1 MNSAAPME
9 TIKALTGMAYATAAV
24 GNSVT
29 PSTRPMAAPK
39 LAAAD
44 RPSVKGLASGLF
56 RTVCICT
63 PATARLAPTTSADRA
78 TGRRNSQKM
87 TCTAKGASGRHK
99 AASTCPGG

>member
-44 RPSVKGLASGLF
+44 RPSVKAVSYTHLIAAITMPMAWS
-56 RTVCICT
+56 
-63 PATARLAPTTSADRA
+63 ATHSSLAPRPLVTQMPRAWAAATSIF
-78 TGRRNSQKM
+78 S
-87 TCTAKGASGRHK
+87 
-99 AASTCPGG
+99 